1 MQLLKGRVHRMEAL
15 IDGILAYSRAGR
27 VRERPARVDVGALL
41 AEVVELLSP
50 PMETRVIVAP
60 GMPVITAER
69 VPLQQVFLNLIG
81 NAIKYTKRPDARIEV
96 RSEPEGDFHRF
107 AISDN
112 GPGIAPQ
119 YREKIWQI
127 FQTLAPRD
135 KVEGTGIG
143 LSVVRKI
150 VEARGGR
157 AWVESEPGHGS
168 TFYFTWP
175 DQPDSES

>member
-1 MQLLKGRVHRMEAL
+1 M
-15 IDGILAYSRAGR
+15 
-27 VRERPARVDVGALL
+27 
-41 AEVVELLSP
+41 
-50 PMETRVIVAP
+50 
-60 GMPVITAER
+60 
-69 VPLQQVFLNLIG
+69 NLIG
-81 NAIKYTKRPDARIEV
+81 NAIKYTKRPDARIEI
-96 RSEPEGDFHRF
+96 RGEQEENGEFYRF

-119 YREKIWQI
+119 YLEKIWQI

-157 AWVESEPGHGS
+157 AWVESTPGQGS

-175 DQPDSES
+175 HQQEHGS